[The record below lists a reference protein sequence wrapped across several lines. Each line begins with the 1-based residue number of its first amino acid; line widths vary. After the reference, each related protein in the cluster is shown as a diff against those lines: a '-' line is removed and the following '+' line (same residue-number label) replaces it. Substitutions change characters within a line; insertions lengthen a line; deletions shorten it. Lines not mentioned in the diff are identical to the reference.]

1 MLEQGASWVNQDTS
15 VTPGF
20 HVRPVGRSGKG
31 SQAGWGFLLAFLLT
45 ACWPWAGCLMS
56 LAQALYLQMGLVM
69 DSLPGRSDVRSEA
82 LPGAFTAECC
92 HPLLSPNPFS
102 PFSSNRP
109 LLPCLVCA
117 EGPGKS

>member
-1 MLEQGASWVNQDTS
+1 MNQDTS

-31 SQAGWGFLLAFLLT
+31 SQATGWGFLLAFLLT

-69 DSLPGRSDVRSEA
+69 DSLPGRSDARSEA
-82 LPGAFTAECC
+82 PLGAFTAGCC
-92 HPLLSPNPFS
+92 RPLLSPNPFF
-102 PFSSNRP
+102 PFSSNPP
-109 LLPCLVCA
+109 LLPYLVCA
-117 EGPGKS
+117 EGPRKS